1 MMLNANQRPIALRT
15 RVAELASHP
24 NAKALVVGVTAVAV
38 TPLVLPLVKPALKA
52 TIKSG
57 VSLYERA
64 KIAIA
69 ETGEALADIAA
80 EARAEV
86 QSDVSKPNNL
96 HATAPVSNPTA
107 AE

>member
-1 MMLNANQRPIALRT
+1 MLHAHQGPVGLRT
-15 RVAELASHP
+15 RVAELASNP

-38 TPLVLPLVKPALKA
+38 TPIVLPLVKPALKA

-57 VSLYERA
+57 VTLYEKS

-69 ETGEALADIAA
+69 ETGEMIADVVA
-80 EARAEV
+80 EARSEV
-86 QSDVSKPNNL
+86 QDNARQNTALS
-96 HATAPVSNPTA
+96 ATIPGPESAP

>member
-1 MMLNANQRPIALRT
+1 MLDAHQRPVGLRT

-24 NAKALVVGVTAVAV
+24 NTKVLVIGVTAVAV
-38 TPLVLPLVKPALKA
+38 TPIVLPLVKPVLKA

-57 VSLYERA
+57 VALFEQA

-69 ETGEALADIAA
+69 ETGEALADVAA

-86 QSDVSKPNNL
+86 HANAQRNVSLPAASAPTETPA
-96 HATAPVSNPTA
+96 AT
-107 AE
+107 E

>member
-1 MMLNANQRPIALRT
+1 MLNGNQTPVGLRT
-15 RVAELASHP
+15 RVAELASNP
-24 NAKALVVGVTAVAV
+24 NAKALVIGVTAVAV
-38 TPLVLPLVKPALKA
+38 TPIVLPMVKPALKA

-57 VSLYERA
+57 VTLYEKA

-86 QSDVSKPNNL
+86 QADTATQSSL
-96 HATAPVSNPTA
+96 HATTPAPSPTSV
-107 AE
+107 E